1 MTDISASA
9 AQTAVGARE
18 VFAHLE
24 SVSQAAADSAG
35 DADGVE
41 ARAEELSQLA
51 RQLKSLVDQF
61 RV

>member
-1 MTDISASA
+1 M
-9 AQTAVGARE
+9 
-18 VFAHLE
+18 FAHLE
-24 SVSQAAADSAG
+24 SVGEAAAESAG
-35 DADGVE
+35 NADGVE